1 MHPDISF
8 LTLDPDLGATPFT
21 VLRSSGSFDHG
32 EMIRSSVIHQAVGII
47 LPGGFSYTDQ
57 QPGEDKQQCEI
68 TVYTKFILTPGENTG
83 DSVTPA
89 DEIGYNNQYWRVTKV
104 RRFFPDENAESSE
117 NAYCIAGAVLIRD
130 HSG

>member
-8 LTLDPDLGATPFT
+8 LTLDPDLGAMPFT
-21 VLRSSGSFDHG
+21 VLRSTGTFDHG
-32 EMIRSSVIHQAVGII
+32 ELIQSVQSYQAVGII

-68 TVYTKFILTPGENTG
+68 IVYTKFDLTAGENTG

-89 DEIGYNNQYWRVTKV
+89 DEICYNNQYWRVTKV
-104 RRFFPDENAESSE
+104 RRFFPGENAESSE